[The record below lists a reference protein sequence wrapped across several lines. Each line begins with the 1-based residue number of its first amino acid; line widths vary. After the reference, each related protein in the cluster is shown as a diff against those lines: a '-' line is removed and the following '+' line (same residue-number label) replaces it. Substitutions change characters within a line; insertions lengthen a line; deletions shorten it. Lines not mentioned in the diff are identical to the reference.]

1 MYNGWVV
8 TQISCQPPRQL
19 CLIACSDMLNHQRVH
34 SFQAKTLSNGIQQ
47 VKGCILE
54 RWHVH
59 CSYLITNYL
68 WYILVNDAHTFYLP
82 ASKITFFQS
91 FFQLPTQRHGRKSSQ
106 IPGRSFSLFC
116 SSAARF
122 ASVGCAR
129 SAFCE
134 RFFHCFPGRL
144 GGNP

>member
-1 MYNGWVV
+1 
-8 TQISCQPPRQL
+8 
-19 CLIACSDMLNHQRVH
+19 MLNHQRVH

-91 FFQLPTQRHGRKSSQ
+91 FFNCQHNDMVENPPKSQVDPFHSSVRPLPDL
-106 IPGRSFSLFC
+106 PPW
-116 SSAARF
+116 AAPEVLS
-122 ASVGCAR
+122 ASV
-129 SAFCE
+129 SSTVF
-134 RFFHCFPGRL
+134 L
-144 GGNP
+144 GGWVATRSNVVPWYHGKAPKTS